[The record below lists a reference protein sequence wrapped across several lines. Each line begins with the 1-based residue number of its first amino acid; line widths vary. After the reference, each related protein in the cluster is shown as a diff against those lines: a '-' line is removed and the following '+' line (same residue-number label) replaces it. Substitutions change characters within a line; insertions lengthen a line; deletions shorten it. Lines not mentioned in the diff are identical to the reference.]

1 MSSVVLTLPWK
12 AKEEKWVKAVVG
24 GFEVR
29 QLQREI
35 EEKEAELLALR
46 KNLNDKILSLETDA
60 KVTLVQQET
69 D

>member
-12 AKEEKWVKAVVG
+12 AEEEKWVKAVVG

-35 EEKEAELLALR
+35 EEKKAELLALR